1 MNRTF
6 YTPKVVLIAT
16 AVAILSFFASI
27 ALANSDTNSENPD
40 LLVSVSLSSDN
51 EGAGPDAATVG
62 NKVVEMVSIMNLTRH
77 YQGVAVTHTRSIG
90 GQEITSESKTVIM
103 APGQTFT
110 RADRHSVGSSFPLGT
125 LVSTVTVTG
134 TDGTSSATAAIE
146 IIEPQPAQ

>member
-51 EGAGPDAATVG
+51 EGAGPDAAT
-62 NKVVEMVSIMNLTRH
+62 
-77 YQGVAVTHTRSIG
+77 
-90 GQEITSESKTVIM
+90 
-103 APGQTFT
+103 
-110 RADRHSVGSSFPLGT
+110 
-125 LVSTVTVTG
+125 
-134 TDGTSSATAAIE
+134 
-146 IIEPQPAQ
+146 